1 MTSGMAIEVITSAPS
16 ARRSGH
22 RTRVNVDRI
31 SRGYASNVEELC
43 RTSEMDLYSAVGAR
57 DSVALRD
64 ASGNISETAK

>member
-1 MTSGMAIEVITSAPS
+1 MAIEVITSARI

-22 RTRVNVDRI
+22 RIRANMDRL

-57 DSVALRD
+57 DSVALQD
-64 ASGNISETAK
+64 ASGNISEIAK